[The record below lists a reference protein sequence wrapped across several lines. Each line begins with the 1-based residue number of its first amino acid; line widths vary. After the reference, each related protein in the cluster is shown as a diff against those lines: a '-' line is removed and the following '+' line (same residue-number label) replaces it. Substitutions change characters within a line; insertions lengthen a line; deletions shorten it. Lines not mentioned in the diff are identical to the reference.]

1 MTYLLILLL
10 NRSCDRLSMRAI
22 ASSTNYH
29 LLITMTINIKI
40 TAPVY
45 RANEYGGFDRGAD
58 IEIAG
63 DFDSFTEGYVFLR
76 TQIDE
81 LLKQSNAD
89 NTLLLNLE
97 GLQAIISSKERT
109 LERVNRSIEIA
120 QDQLRRLHNFL
131 ERLGIDPDS
140 YSLVIADKPIVSA
153 VAVEAEVDPIP
164 FDLEAQPDNDEF

>member
-1 MTYLLILLL
+1 
-10 NRSCDRLSMRAI
+10 MRAI

-58 IEIAG
+58 IQIAG

-76 TQIDE
+76 TQIDG

-97 GLQAIISSKERT
+97 GLQATISSKERT
-109 LERVNRSIEIA
+109 LEHINRSIEIA
-120 QDQLRRLHNFL
+120 RDQLRRLEKFL
-131 ERLGIDPDS
+131 ERLGIDPSS
-140 YSLVIADKPIVSA
+140 YSLVIADKPMVSA